1 MVVLGGGNA
10 VNDHENVLK
19 SLHEHTLSYCNAM
32 SQGKDNNLYWVS
44 PSQQRPDIG
53 YLYMLTPIY
62 IGNKLESQVGI
73 EQTIRLE
80 DFVTTG
86 NLPISVTLLDENNEP
101 ILRLADG
108 VRSPTSLKSYP
119 DDPTYFGY
127 VDNYCELIMKRMLPP
142 S

>member
-1 MVVLGGGNA
+1 
-10 VNDHENVLK
+10 NVLK
-19 SLHEHTLSYCNAM
+19 SLHERTLSHYNAM

-62 IGNKLESQVGI
+62 IGNKLEAQMGI

-86 NLPISVTLLDENNEP
+86 NLPISITLLDENNEP

-108 VRSPTSLKSYP
+108 ERSATSL
-119 DDPTYFGY
+119 
-127 VDNYCELIMKRMLPP
+127 
-142 S
+142 